1 MMNNKQQWKEQLLA
15 KLNDDNVRAP
25 VADNDPDWEYID
37 SEMIKFGSLSHAQ
50 LDIDEIQKKSLHL
63 FATQTKDFR
72 LLVHL
77 IRTLQ
82 HAGSPKELIVAAQL
96 FADFV
101 RHYWDDCAPNNIKLK
116 QRLAGQILKRFET
129 VQNSFCKQ
137 ADTVMRDDILGS
149 FAFLA
154 QFWHQPCP
162 QLSAQIDA
170 LSLGY
175 HRIESNT
182 PVLVVEPA
190 QPLIGTSKVDTQSD
204 PIDTAPKLPQLKINE
219 SDERQWKQTL
229 LKIAE
234 ILIEQAADNGVGYR
248 LRRYAIWNS
257 IQALPQADSQ
267 GKTPLA
273 SVSVDRVMD
282 YKNQLTAPSISLI
295 NNIEQSLT
303 LSPYWL
309 EGHMLVAQA
318 TDKLGYPKVKI
329 AIIEELQSFL
339 GRLPHLAQLYFS
351 DMTPFVSQELSDWLE
366 NCAQSSQSIN
376 VSSDLNTHQ
385 EEVLVC
391 YEQEGLHEALKLI
404 EINMASVSGPRERF
418 YNQLLSAQLFERS
431 GMTNMADTLYQ
442 QLYIAA
448 ARCSLSDWEPELLN
462 RLAQKAESKQE
473 MTFDRDLQQ

>member
-1 MMNNKQQWKEQLLA
+1 MMNNKQQQWKEQLLT
-15 KLNDDNVRAP
+15 KLPDDNVSAP
-25 VADNDPDWEYID
+25 VMDNNSDWEYID
-37 SEMIKFGSLSHAQ
+37 SEMVKFGSLSHAQ
-50 LDIDEIQKKSLHL
+50 LNIDEIQKKALHL

-82 HAGSPKELIVAAQL
+82 HAGSPNELIIAAQL
-96 FADFV
+96 LADFV
-101 RHYWDDCAPNNIKLK
+101 RHYWGDCYPTNMKLK

-129 VQNSFCKQ
+129 AQDSFCKQ
-137 ADTVMRDDILGS
+137 ANVAMRDDILGS

-162 QLSAQIDA
+162 QLAEQIDA
-170 LSLGY
+170 LSRGY
-175 HRIESNT
+175 QRVETNK
-182 PVLVVEPA
+182 PVLVVEQTP
-190 QPLIGTSKVDTQSD
+190 QSLGTDTTQTQSE
-204 PIDTAPKLPQLKINE
+204 PIVTAPKLPQLMINE
-219 SDERQWKQTL
+219 NDERQWKQTV

-234 ILIEQAADNGVGYR
+234 ILIEQMPDNGVGYR

-257 IQALPQADSQ
+257 IQALPQADNQ

-282 YKNQLTAPSISLI
+282 YKNQLSEPSLTLI

-318 TDKLGYPKVKI
+318 SDKLGYLKVKM
-329 AIIEELQSFL
+329 AIVDELQNFL
-339 GRLPHLAQLYFS
+339 GRLPNLAQLYFS
-351 DMTPFVSQELSDWLE
+351 DMTPFVSKELSDWLVE
-366 NCAQSSQSIN
+366 CSQSN
-376 VSSDLNTHQ
+376 KSMAVSSDLNMYQ
-385 EEVLVC
+385 EEVFSC
-391 YEQEGLHEALKLI
+391 YEQQGLHEALSLI
-404 EINMASVSGPRERF
+404 ETNMMTAQGPRERF

-431 GMTNMADTLYQ
+431 GMQNMADNLYQ

-448 ARCSLSDWEPELLN
+448 AHYSLSDWEPELLN

-473 MTFDRDLQQ
+473 MTFDRDLQ